1 MMLDFCASMTCCCV
15 CCWQIIMDRL
25 YKAVQE
31 KVSEGGKFQQ
41 ALFNYAYEYKRK
53 KFEAGFNTPLID
65 A

>member
-1 MMLDFCASMTCCCV
+1 
-15 CCWQIIMDRL
+15 MDRL

-41 ALFNYAYEYKRK
+41 ALFYYAYEYKRK

>member
-1 MMLDFCASMTCCCV
+1 
-15 CCWQIIMDRL
+15 MDRL